1 MADEQMAEDIKAV
14 LDYLWKDEQKHY
26 QENPCKEHIY
36 SVLRRLAKRIGYK
49 DVDRPYFFWKL
60 V

>member
-1 MADEQMAEDIKAV
+1 MMTKEEKEDLKIV
-14 LDYLWKDEQKHY
+14 LNYLWRDEQKHY
-26 QENPCKEHIY
+26 QETPCKEHIY

-49 DVDRPYFFWKL
+49 DTDRPYFSWKL